1 LIFSKGRWEM
11 KAYIMLVIVLVAAVG
26 VRAEI
31 TVDAARGD
39 VRARH
44 GVTESWTEVAA
55 GDVLKPN
62 DSIRTGPGA
71 QAVIRVE
78 GEDASRTIRLPGD
91 VIVELSDIRQLTQ
104 EELMLKLTMEKVRM
118 APSDWKTGELG
129 VPGAAVVHGS
139 DRSSEETPLEN
150 DLATGKLQ
158 LNGVRVLFDNSLYST
173 CILRGME
180 VFRQYPALGASVRDR
195 MMVAEALSRT
205 GLKGEALAEYG
216 TLAEMEG
223 LSEAERAE
231 IAARMNSLRR

>member
-1 LIFSKGRWEM
+1 M

-129 VPGAAVVHGS
+129 VPG
-139 DRSSEETPLEN
+139 

-195 MMVAEALSRT
+195 MMVADALART
-205 GLKGEALAEYG
+205 GLTGEALAEYG
-216 TLAEMEG
+216 TVAKMEG
-223 LSEAERAE
+223 LTGAERAE
-231 IAARMNSLRR
+231 ISARMKSLRR